1 MIAGH
6 SRPSSQGLRPG
17 DWYPSPMS
25 APAHSRQPHG
35 SSPWLLDLL
44 VMAAVL
50 VVCVPIIEVL
60 MGHQGSR
67 MAFTAALADGQ
78 TLVIER
84 WRYLLTADF
93 ALRDGVMLSDKAPG
107 QPFLMVPIYLIG
119 KAIGLPAIAPDLAEP
134 KYFGNTMLWWLS
146 TWTSAIPAAILA
158 ALMRRAATRVTQD
171 ARAGLVA
178 AIAMAFTTL
187 LLPFA
192 NLLFGHVLAACL
204 VYAAWVVADGGVE
217 DPTTISASQLTWAGA
232 LGGLAVLVE
241 YTAAIVVII
250 LGIQILITN
259 TRQLWGFVAGG
270 APFALALGLYN
281 WVAWGSPLAF
291 SYSNSGQFASHHA
304 NGLFGIQLPNPGL
317 TLQVLVGERG
327 LFLMT
332 PICLA
337 GFFGLCLLLREQ
349 PTRRVAV
356 VSLVIVVA
364 FVFVQGGWSS
374 VTAGASPGPRYVV
387 PALPFLAIGVARFWQ
402 WSWLSTVV
410 FAIVGAIPMFAA
422 ILTNPLAQ
430 PTVTWATAHWIR
442 LIAEGRF
449 AHNLW
454 QTSASTW
461 AVVAASTILAAGL
474 CALAWTFSPSNETP

>member
-1 MIAGH
+1 
-6 SRPSSQGLRPG
+6 
-17 DWYPSPMS
+17 MS
-25 APAHSRQPHG
+25 APARHSQP
-35 SSPWLLDLL
+35 STANPWLLDLL
-44 VMAAVL
+44 VVAAVL

-78 TLVIER
+78 TLVIEH
-84 WRYLLTADF
+84 WKYLLTADF
-93 ALRDGVMLSDKAPG
+93 AVRDGVMLSDKAPG

-119 KAIGLPAIAPDLAEP
+119 KAIGLPAIDPDLVAP
-134 KYFGNTMLWWLS
+134 KYYGNLTLWWLS

-158 ALMRRAATRVTQD
+158 ALMRRVATKVTGD
-171 ARAGLVA
+171 ARAGLAA
-178 AIAMAFTTL
+178 AITMAFSTL

-204 VYAAWVVADGGVE
+204 AYAAWALADGGTE
-217 DPTTISASQLTWAGA
+217 DPANISLARLTWAGA

-241 YTAAIVVII
+241 YTSAIVVII
-250 LGIQILITN
+250 LGIQILATN
-259 TRQLWGFVAGG
+259 ARNLWGYVVGG
-270 APFALALGLYN
+270 LPFAVALGLYN

-291 SYSNSGQFASHHA
+291 SYSNSGHFAGHHA
-304 NGLFGIQLPNPGL
+304 RGLFGIQLPNPGL
-317 TLQVLVGERG
+317 TLQVLIGERG

-337 GFFGLCLLLREQ
+337 GFFGLCLLLRDSR
-349 PTRRVAV
+349 TRRVAA
-356 VSLVIVVA
+356 VSLLIFFA

-410 FAIVGAIPMFAA
+410 FGVIGAIPMFAS

-430 PTVTWATAHWIR
+430 PTVPWATAHWINQFM
-442 LIAEGRF
+442 IGKHATT
-449 AHNLW
+449 LW
-454 QTSASTW
+454 SPNISTW
-461 AVVAASTILAAGL
+461 VVVAGCTILAA
-474 CALAWTFSPSNETP
+474 ALTAVAWTFSPSPDEL